1 MSKQRK
7 HSEILLTA
15 NYFAQLAAAA
25 KQRQEMHQKLLAAGA
40 RWDGM
45 DGYDFSATSDAK

>member
-1 MSKQRK
+1 MTKQTTTRTV
-7 HSEILLTA
+7 LGP

-25 KQRQEMHQKLLAAGA
+25 KQQRAMHEQLLAAGA

-45 DGYDFSATSDAK
+45 DGYDLTVAPDAK